1 MSERLFEAL
10 EDCITAINSG
20 RGLEECLAK
29 YPDLADELRTLI
41 ETSTAAKSLTATQV
55 PAAARNRSRTM
66 LLEHAARKRKTRK
79 PWLTYFRIPRLAMS
93 LAALLVVLVF
103 SFNGLIITS
112 AKTIPGDTLY
122 PVKRAAE
129 TVRLKLTNNVEKKH
143 QIEVDYT
150 RRRTE
155 EVIELLQLNRTEK
168 ISMEGKVEEISPE
181 RWIVSGIKIQ
191 VAPETKII
199 GDILLGQVVEVEGS
213 TNQNGWI
220 AADELHLRYFEIT
233 DVIGEISDDE
243 WTIGEIKLLIAP
255 DAQINPALEVGDHA
269 RVLVYSSDNGRL
281 YARAILTVI
290 SHEAEFEPFE
300 ITLSGI
306 IDLLLDDSVNVDEE
320 TIRVSDSTI
329 IANGIAEG
337 SWAQIT
343 VLVGQDGTLTALS
356 IEPLSFDI
364 ETRLLEDEEN
374 GYENKEH
381 KTDVDE
387 MQDAVREEETDD
399 ESKEMEQN
407 EGEAYENEDDS
418 DSEDVSNDSSD
429 EEDDDSGGEELE
441 DNGGESD
448 EDGAETE
455 DDGEDDESNSEQ
467 DDPADD
473 DSSDDEPDEETSST
487 DDD

>member
-1 MSERLFEAL
+1 MSERLIDAL

-41 ETSTAAKSLTATQV
+41 KTSTAAKSLTATQV

-79 PWLTYFRIPRLAMS
+79 PWPSYFRIPRLAMS
-93 LAALLVVLVF
+93 LTALLVVLVF

-112 AKTIPGDTLY
+112 AKTLPGDTLY

-155 EVIELLQLNRTEK
+155 EVIELLQLKRTEQ

-220 AADELHLRYFEIT
+220 AADELHLRFFEIT
-233 DVIGEISDDE
+233 DVIREIRDDE
-243 WTIGEIKLLIAP
+243 WMIGEIKLIIAP
-255 DAQINPALEVGDHA
+255 DSQINPALKVGDHA

-290 SHEAEFEPFE
+290 SHETEFEPFE
-300 ITLSGI
+300 ITLNGI
-306 IDLLLDDSVNVDEE
+306 IDSLLDDSINADGK
-320 TIRVSDSTI
+320 TIRVSSSTI
-329 IANGIAEG
+329 IAKGITEG

-343 VLVGQDGTLTALS
+343 VLVGQDGTLSALS
-356 IEPLSFDI
+356 IEPLSVDI
-364 ETRLLEDEEN
+364 KTQLLEDNEN
-374 GYENKEH
+374 GHENKEL
-381 KTDVDE
+381 KDDIDVLK
-387 MQDAVREEETDD
+387 DAVGEEETDD
-399 ESKEMEQN
+399 DSKEMDQN
-407 EGEAYENEDDS
+407 DEEARDHEDDS
-418 DSEDVSNDSSD
+418 DSEDVTDDSSD
-429 EEDDDSGGEELE
+429 EED
-441 DNGGESD
+441 GGESD
-448 EDGAETE
+448 ED
-455 DDGEDDESNSEQ
+455 DEDDESKSEQ
-467 DDPADD
+467 DDPEDD
-473 DSSDDEPDEETSST
+473 VASDDEPDEETSST
-487 DDD
+487 TDD